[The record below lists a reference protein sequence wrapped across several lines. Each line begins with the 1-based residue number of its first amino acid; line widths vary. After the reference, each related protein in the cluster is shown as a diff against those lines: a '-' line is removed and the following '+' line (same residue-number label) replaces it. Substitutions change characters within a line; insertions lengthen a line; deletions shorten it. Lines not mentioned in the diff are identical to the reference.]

1 MKNSV
6 NNNFVPEDFEID
18 GTVLEKYKGK
28 SADVVIPDFIT
39 GVVAELDRYGQCYSA
54 FADRAGGYIKSIT
67 VPKSLTYIDGL
78 TFYMCYNLEQ
88 ITVDGQNEAYY
99 SEGNCIIERG
109 SKTLIA
115 ACKNSVIPQDIKYI
129 SDHALV
135 NCHGEANLTYNG
147 TKRQWGAIDK
157 HTDWD
162 VGDRDCVVSC
172 ADGDFTVDDAPFRVR
187 GTCLWSYRGRSAKVV
202 IPDGIKRVLADTW
215 EGMYCF
221 EYCDFVKSIT
231 VPKSIEY
238 IDGNTFYGCFDLEEI
253 TVDSRNP
260 KYYSQGNC
268 VIEKASK
275 KLVVG
280 CKTSVIP
287 DGVKIIGG
295 NAFYACKNLTG
306 ITIPDS
312 VTGIEFGAFSACD
325 SLMSVY
331 YKGTETDWN
340 NVFVDGTAGLDSVT
354 LYYYSASRPA
364 KCGNYWHYGTDGV
377 TPEKW

>member
-6 NNNFVPEDFEID
+6 NNNFIPEDFEID
-18 GTVLEKYKGK
+18 GTVLEKYNGK

-67 VPKSLTYIDGL
+67 VPKSLKYIDGL

-129 SDHALV
+129 ADHALV
-135 NCHGEANLTYNG
+135 NCYGEATLTYNG

-162 VGDRDCVVSC
+162 EGSRDCVVRC

-187 GTCLWSYRGRSAKVV
+187 GACLWSYRGRSAKVV

-231 VPKSIEY
+231 VPKSIDY
-238 IDGNTFYGCFDLEEI
+238 IDGNTFYGCFNLEEI
-253 TVDSRNP
+253 TVDSQNP

-275 KLVVG
+275 KLVAG

-287 DGVKIIGG
+287 DDVKIIGG

-325 SLMSVY
+325 SLTGVY
-331 YKGTETDWN
+331 YKGTEADWN

-354 LYYYSASRPA
+354 LYYYSASQPT
-364 KCGNYWHYGTDGV
+364 KSGNYWHYGTDGV
-377 TPEKW
+377 TPVKW